1 MPPASS
7 LASAIAP
14 LIVDR
19 SRTALLFDVDGTLAP
34 IERDPQASSVP
45 ELTRRLLIDCQ
56 GTYGLVGCVSGR
68 QAKEARRIVGIG
80 SLPYCGNHGLELL
93 PRGANEAT
101 VNAEAEAWTDRVQ
114 AAARETVPELREA
127 SGLRLEDKGPIVA
140 LHWRGLEDEIAAEA
154 VAEQIAEHAKAE
166 GLLIHRGRSVI
177 ELRAPVTSDKSDAVH
192 ALLEGVDIENALYVG
207 DDRTDLDAFRA
218 LRSLQHEG
226 RLSEI
231 LCVGVRSDQTPSE
244 LLAEADLLLDGTE
257 GVISLLSALAD

>member
-56 GTYGLVGCVSGR
+56 STYGLVGCVSGR

-127 SGLRLEDKGPIVA
+127 SGLRIEDKGPIVA
-140 LHWRGLEDEIAAEA
+140 LHWRGL
-154 VAEQIAEHAKAE
+154 
-166 GLLIHRGRSVI
+166 
-177 ELRAPVTSDKSDAVH
+177 
-192 ALLEGVDIENALYVG
+192 
-207 DDRTDLDAFRA
+207 
-218 LRSLQHEG
+218 
-226 RLSEI
+226 
-231 LCVGVRSDQTPSE
+231 
-244 LLAEADLLLDGTE
+244 
-257 GVISLLSALAD
+257 